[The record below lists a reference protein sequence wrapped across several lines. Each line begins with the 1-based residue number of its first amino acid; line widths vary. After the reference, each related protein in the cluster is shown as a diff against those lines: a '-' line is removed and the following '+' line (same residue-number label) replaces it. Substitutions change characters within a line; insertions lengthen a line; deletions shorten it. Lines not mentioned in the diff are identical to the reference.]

1 MIKIA
6 LDGSEYESDSPE
18 VVEVV
23 KEVVEAEDVDYSEY
37 DNEDGRTQE
46 EVESCRDWGCP
57 YDTESGVP
65 FQLQQDRLEFG

>member
-6 LDGSEYESDSPE
+6 LDGSEYESEDFVNDE
-18 VVEVV
+18 
-23 KEVVEAEDVDYSEY
+23 EARRDAANDAP
-37 DNEDGRTQE
+37 TQE

-65 FQLQQDRLEFG
+65 FQLQQDRLEFGY

>member
-6 LDGSEYESDSPE
+6 LDGSEYES
-18 VVEVV
+18 
-23 KEVVEAEDVDYSEY
+23 EDFASYRE
-37 DNEDGRTQE
+37 DNQDDAKTQE

>member
-57 YDTESGVP
+57 YDTDSGVP